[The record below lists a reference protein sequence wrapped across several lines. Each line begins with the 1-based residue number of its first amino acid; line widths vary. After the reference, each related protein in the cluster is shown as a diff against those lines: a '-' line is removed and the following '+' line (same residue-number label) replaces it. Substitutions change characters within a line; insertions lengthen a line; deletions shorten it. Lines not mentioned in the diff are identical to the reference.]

1 MRLRS
6 PWVARLLDTPGSP
19 AERLVGALSEDI
31 LEHRLEAGDRL
42 PAHRD
47 LAHRLG
53 IGLGTVTK
61 AYGAL
66 ERRGL
71 VRSVNGRGT
80 FVALVESRH
89 GPVIDLS
96 RNAPP
101 ASMSERVLARTLTA
115 MAKRLDAGLFNGY
128 PPVGGHEEH
137 RRLLAT
143 WFAGFGMEADP
154 RRLVLTSGAHHAVT
168 IAMAVLCAG
177 GTLFTEAQTYPGVIA
192 LARHMNTEIVG
203 LRMDEEGIL
212 PDALD
217 RALTDRGSKSA
228 ALYVTPTMQNPTTAT
243 MSNDRRAAVV
253 AVCRKHALPII
264 EDDVYTLAIDE
275 GSVPLAMMAPEL
287 TFYANSL
294 SKTLNPS
301 LRIGG
306 LVAPDA
312 WFDAVCSS
320 LQVTSVMVSP
330 LSAAV
335 MEQWLLDGTA
345 QELIQSIHRE
355 SVRRHQIAERILG
368 SCIQKATRPGY
379 HLWLPMSA
387 DKAAAVEAA
396 ANAKR
401 VLVTPPAS
409 TAANT
414 DEAAG
419 IRLCFGAPPIAELEE
434 ALELVAE
441 LVGAGPGGKE

>member
-1 MRLRS
+1 M
-6 PWVARLLDTPGSP
+6 
-19 AERLVGALSEDI
+19 SEDI

-47 LAHRLG
+47 LAQRLG

-66 ERRGL
+66 ERLGL

-80 FVALVESRH
+80 FVSLVESRH

-96 RNAPP
+96 RDAPP

-128 PPVGGHEEH
+128 PPVGGYEEH

-154 RRLVLTSGAHHAVT
+154 RRLVLTSGAHHAVSV
-168 IAMAVLCAG
+168 AMAVLCAG

-192 LARHMNTEIVG
+192 LARHMNTEIIG
-203 LRMDEEGIL
+203 L
-212 PDALD
+212 
-217 RALTDRGSKSA
+217 S
-228 ALYVTPTMQNPTTAT
+228 
-243 MSNDRRAAVV
+243 
-253 AVCRKHALPII
+253 
-264 EDDVYTLAIDE
+264 
-275 GSVPLAMMAPEL
+275 
-287 TFYANSL
+287 YANSL

-320 LQVTSVMVSP
+320 LQATSVMVSP

-355 SVRRHQIAERILG
+355 SVRRHQIAEHILG
-368 SCIQKATRPGY
+368 SSIQKATRPGY

-387 DKAAAVEAA
+387 DRAAAVETA

-401 VLVTPPAS
+401 VLITPPTS

-414 DEAAG
+414 DGAAG
-419 IRLCFGAPPIAELEE
+419 IRLCLGAPPQAELEE
-434 ALELVAE
+434 ALELIAE
-441 LVGAGPGGKE
+441 LVGAVPGEEA